1 MTLITLI
8 IGLLTVFAMAGSV
21 LAIRRLMRG
30 EETKRLERPQHALV
44 WACTLGSAAVF
55 ASQVYAN
62 GWNPVAAHTDGLMLL
77 ATLIGAAL
85 LFLQRRP
92 RLEAISAF
100 VLPMLTLI
108 LLWALCPDSA
118 ETWRLSGDQ
127 ATRAWTRLHLAFVY
141 VGTLSSVVAAAA
153 GAMYL
158 FVERRLHQKRDFGS
172 VGRFASLEKLETIII
187 RQATVG
193 FALLSLGLIT
203 GLVIITSNKPELV
216 PGWWHTP
223 KILLATAAWIVYAV
237 LMNLRSATAFRGA
250 RAAWLSIAGLVI
262 LLTTYGV
269 VSALPG
275 PLRASA
281 APTGTHR
288 EVP

>member
-1 MTLITLI
+1 
-8 IGLLTVFAMAGSV
+8 
-21 LAIRRLMRG
+21 
-30 EETKRLERPQHALV
+30 
-44 WACTLGSAAVF
+44 
-55 ASQVYAN
+55 
-62 GWNPVAAHTDGLMLL
+62 
-77 ATLIGAAL
+77 
-85 LFLQRRP
+85 
-92 RLEAISAF
+92 
-100 VLPMLTLI
+100 
-108 LLWALCPDSA
+108 
-118 ETWRLSGDQ
+118 
-127 ATRAWTRLHLAFVY
+127 
-141 VGTLSSVVAAAA
+141 
-153 GAMYL
+153 MYL

-172 VGRFASLEKLETIII
+172 IGRFASLEKLETIII

-203 GLVIITSNKPELV
+203 GLVIVTSNKPELM

-281 APTGTHR
+281 ATTSTHR
-288 EVP
+288 EAR